1 MAQRGD
7 DAIDFKPFF
16 DMVVGVLFILLI
28 LVSAQLFFSQW
39 QNAASPAE
47 VAAREAEA
55 RRLRADADA
64 AAFMEELTEAL
75 RAAGFSPA
83 VDRLGRSVSIP
94 ANEVMKGEATDPEA
108 LSRFSPA
115 LLAVLRCVATPSRP
129 ASCRSGTAVRLAR
142 MDLRALLQGEAGGT
156 PGSRQR
162 LAGLEIAAGLF
173 GAAPDLLGL
182 TGPGGVPVTQG
193 VARVEMIAGAPRLAL
208 DFAFDGGEA
217 RTSP

>member
-1 MAQRGD
+1 MAEHGD

-47 VAAREAEA
+47 TAAREAEA
-55 RRLRADADA
+55 KRLRADADV
-64 AAFMEELTEAL
+64 AAFIDELVEAL

-94 ANEVMKGEATDPEA
+94 ASQVMKGEATDPEA

-115 LLAVLRCVATPSRP
+115 LLGALRCVAAPSRP
-129 ASCRSGTAVRLAR
+129 ASCRSGTVVRLAR
-142 MDLRALLQGEAGGT
+142 MDLRALLQGEAGAT

-162 LAGLEIAAGLF
+162 LAALDIAAGLF

-182 TGPGGVPVTQG
+182 VGPGGAPVAQG
-193 VARVEMIAGAPRLAL
+193 VARIEMIAGEPRLAL
-208 DFAFDGGEA
+208 DFAFDGGDA
-217 RTSP
+217 RTVP